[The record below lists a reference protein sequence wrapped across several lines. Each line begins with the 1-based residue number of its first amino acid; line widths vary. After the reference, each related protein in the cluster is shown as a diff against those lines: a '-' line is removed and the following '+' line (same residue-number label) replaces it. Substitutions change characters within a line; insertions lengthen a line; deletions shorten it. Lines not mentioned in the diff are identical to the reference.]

1 MAVAI
6 SSMHHRGM
14 AKLLRCCLG
23 ISLLATPATSLAAF
37 HSALSSV
44 KPNDAG
50 GALDEA
56 LTLLAFERGAE
67 APVPDLAFLCV
78 GMPFESSLEAL
89 VDEAFERTRARVLVG
104 VVGAGVIGGGR
115 EREMAECVS
124 VAAGTLPAGTVVEP
138 FVFESPGGGELPA
151 EDYRQ
156 TERLVKRE
164 GTSCLLFG
172 DPFSPVRDVAKLL
185 DAWAPGALVVG
196 GISCPASQ
204 RTASLA
210 LREVGTSHRVGRG
223 SALGLALRGPNLA
236 VHSVTAQGAV
246 GVGEPMTVTS
256 SSAGNVVGALDGETP
271 VDRLRTLLEALSK
284 TDPRSAKL
292 LQEALLVGVRATDE
306 EDFLV
311 RQVLG
316 ATTAGELLIGDPSIV
331 AGETRLQFMV
341 RDGVAAREDLES
353 VFRRYA
359 LERQF
364 SGGGARPLLSFLT
377 SCAGRGEGLFEE
389 PNVDTDALSELG
401 APVCGFFANGEL
413 GPVGARVASG
423 GPTPT
428 YLHGFT
434 ATAAVLCDG
443 TPAE

>member
-1 MAVAI
+1 MAEAI
-6 SSMHHRGM
+6 MRRRRGM
-14 AKLLRCCLG
+14 ANLLLRCCLG

-44 KPNDAG
+44 KPNDAS

-56 LTLLAFERGAE
+56 LSLLAFERGAE

-115 EREMAECVS
+115 GGDGR
-124 VAAGTLPAGTVVEP
+124 
-138 FVFESPGGGELPA
+138 SPGGGELPA

-210 LREVGTSHRVGRG
+210 LREVGARRVGRG

-271 VDRLRTLLEALSK
+271 IDRLRTLLEALSK
-284 TDPRSAKL
+284 TDPRS
-292 LQEALLVGVRATDE
+292 
-306 EDFLV
+306 
-311 RQVLG
+311 
-316 ATTAGELLIGDPSIV
+316 
-331 AGETRLQFMV
+331 
-341 RDGVAAREDLES
+341 
-353 VFRRYA
+353 
-359 LERQF
+359 
-364 SGGGARPLLSFLT
+364 GGGARPLSFLT

>member
-1 MAVAI
+1 MMAVAI

-89 VDEAFERTRARVLVG
+89 VDEAFERTHARVLVG

-210 LREVGTSHRVGRG
+210 LREV
-223 SALGLALRGPNLA
+223 AA
-236 VHSVTAQGAV
+236 VTAQGAV